1 MTEQDDGLDKLSA
14 IVQRQKM
21 IARSIGQELGVCMD
35 VAWSIGQELG
45 VCLCLL
51 TDGVCLRTTDEQNK
65 MLDDL
70 DNRVERTNV
79 HLGKT
84 TKGVMKLL

>member
-1 MTEQDDGLDKLSA
+1 L
-14 IVQRQKM
+14 
-21 IARSIGQELGVCMD
+21 RSFAE
-35 VAWSIGQELG
+35 
-45 VCLCLL
+45 
-51 TDGVCLRTTDEQNK
+51 EQNK